1 MAADEERGAT
11 VGMCR
16 SPWHPF
22 AAIHLLLIHGSTFS
36 MDIPDV
42 TPGWATHPFAGAGRS
57 VESWTLKDIKRD
69 NFPPNSGGLRMWQA
83 ERKKWQAE
91 RLTGIMKEAGL
102 RSCVCVQKRES
113 GRESAH
119 ARVYVRAHAL
129 IPLLHRNARAARCV
143 NSWLHCIT
151 VGDSCNP
158 YQSWGARDLRTRLA
172 CAWLPLPSNA
182 P

>member
-1 MAADEERGAT
+1 
-11 VGMCR
+11 
-16 SPWHPF
+16 
-22 AAIHLLLIHGSTFS
+22 

-102 RSCVCVQKRES
+102 RSCVCVYRRERVGERVHTHVCMC
-113 GRESAH
+113 GRT
-119 ARVYVRAHAL
+119 
-129 IPLLHRNARAARCV
+129 LLYLCCTGMH
-143 NSWLHCIT
+143 
-151 VGDSCNP
+151 GQP
-158 YQSWGARDLRTRLA
+158 GA
-172 CAWLPLPSNA
+172 
-182 P
+182 